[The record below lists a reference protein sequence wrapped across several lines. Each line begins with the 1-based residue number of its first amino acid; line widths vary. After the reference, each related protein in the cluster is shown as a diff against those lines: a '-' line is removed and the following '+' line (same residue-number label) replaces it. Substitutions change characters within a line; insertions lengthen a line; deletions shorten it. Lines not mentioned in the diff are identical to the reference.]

1 MKIGRMF
8 EKQKEFQSK
17 VTCIE
22 QSELPQDNI
31 NWASYHML
39 ALMEEVGELLK
50 SDKRWKTHRNEHYDK
65 DNKLEEL
72 ADCYITLMNIAIF
85 SGITKEEFHDAIE
98 IKMDKNFEKLNEAMK
113 RRQSNE

>member
-1 MKIGRMF
+1 MKIGRMYN
-8 EKQKEFQSK
+8 KQLEFQSI
-17 VTCIE
+17 VTQIE

-50 SDKRWKTHRNEHYDK
+50 SNKRWKTHRNEHYDK
-65 DNKLEEL
+65 ENKLEEL

-98 IKMDKNFEKLNEAMK
+98 IKIDKNFEKLSKAMK
-113 RRQSNE
+113 RR